1 MELEF
6 VALEHNKTQY
16 LVLSLSSGKV
26 IDCKWVYKLKLQPNG
41 QIERDKARLVAKSYH
56 QTEGIDYFETF
67 NLVVKPPTIR
77 IILSLALSQNW
88 CIRQLD
94 IHKVFLHGDLAK
106 VIFMEQPLGF
116 VDPLYPTHVCKLDK
130 SLYDLKQSPRVWY
143 TKLSTSLLHLGFLLL
158 RMTLPYLFVIF
169 LMGYFLF
176 LSMWMI

>member
-1 MELEF
+1 MSFYMATWL
-6 VALEHNKTQY
+6 
-16 LVLSLSSGKV
+16 
-26 IDCKWVYKLKLQPNG
+26 
-41 QIERDKARLVAKSYH
+41 
-56 QTEGIDYFETF
+56 
-67 NLVVKPPTIR
+67 
-77 IILSLALSQNW
+77 
-88 CIRQLD
+88 
-94 IHKVFLHGDLAK
+94 